1 MRMRM
6 PNEKITYTSK
16 LREDFKNFKKEH
28 RGCGPNE
35 KAVFW
40 QEKAEELADL
50 CDWMSDHLF
59 D

>member
-1 MRMRM
+1 M